1 MEIKCE
7 VCKRNDWLVFY
18 QGKIRD
24 GKFGNYIDGAT
35 VFECKNCQTRRL
47 ENKFCVEQSAYES
60 NAYRQKLKQD
70 ILSETFHKTHNAM
83 ASYFLS
89 ILHPFDL
96 NEKIVVDV
104 GSGGG
109 HLLDAIGDGPSKK
122 IAIEPT
128 PNFHQSLNEKG
139 FEVFSYAENA
149 LPKYS
154 NKVDFAFSQFV
165 IEHVENPLSY
175 LKSINLLLN
184 NEGFAIVCTPNADDI
199 MLDMLPDD
207 YPSFFYRT
215 VHRFYFNAKSL
226 TEAGRQAG
234 LETISIRYLQRYRMD
249 NALLWL
255 RDRRPSGTK
264 SFSPIN
270 EEMSKMWKER
280 LEELGRSDCI
290 YAIYR
295 KRTNVG

>member
-1 MEIKCE
+1 
-7 VCKRNDWLVFY
+7 
-18 QGKIRD
+18 
-24 GKFGNYIDGAT
+24 
-35 VFECKNCQTRRL
+35 
-47 ENKFCVEQSAYES
+47 
-60 NAYRQKLKQD
+60 
-70 ILSETFHKTHNAM
+70 M
-83 ASYFLS
+83 ASFFLS
-89 ILHPFDL
+89 VLHPFDL
-96 NEKIVVDV
+96 NEMIVMDV

-128 PNFHQSLNEKG
+128 PNFHQSLHEKG

-184 NEGFAIVCTPNADDI
+184 NEGFVIVCTP
-199 MLDMLPDD
+199 MRTTSCLT
-207 YPSFFYRT
+207 YPMIILFFYRT

-226 TEAGRQAG
+226 TEAGRQVG

-249 NALLWL
+249 NALFWL

-290 YAIYR
+290 YAIFR